1 MQSYPRPEEFAWSF
15 AGCPP
20 PQPPSVRGAVPSLL
34 PPGPLLQLVL
44 ENRVSLAAT
53 VGLLVL

>member
-1 MQSYPRPEEFAWSF
+1 MQQYPRPEEFAWVF
-15 AGCPP
+15 AGLPP
-20 PQPPSVRGAVPSLL
+20 VRGAVPSLL

-53 VGLLVL
+53 VGWFVL